1 MFRIYLYIVVVLH
14 AKSYFSDKGT
24 LFYTFLH
31 IHTVYLN
38 MARIVHLQEFTADE
52 ANLSLMLL
60 NKPRIHSICRSW
72 KRCNKKGQNG
82 ATQNIYRD
90 EADCGQQISK
100 VKERTIPNKKLREIL
115 ILHKFN
121 FDGVIEL
128 VQTRF

>member
-1 MFRIYLYIVVVLH
+1 MLH
-14 AKSYFSDKGT
+14 AKSYISDKGT

-72 KRCNKKGQNG
+72 KRCNKKG
-82 ATQNIYRD
+82 
-90 EADCGQQISK
+90 
-100 VKERTIPNKKLREIL
+100 
-115 ILHKFN
+115 
-121 FDGVIEL
+121 
-128 VQTRF
+128 